1 MKTKLQII
9 ISFILFSTGFITA
22 KTTTDFANHSGWEI
36 LGSDIMWRGSLALS
50 YPFED
55 VKVAETLD
63 LRLSFDG
70 QTFYTNTDTIPEP
83 QDSVT
88 FLTDSLFN
96 ATISNK
102 KLLKKPVLSKNDTI
116 SSDTIP
122 KNPFPQEGF
131 DSRNLP
137 TGNNADLPVG
147 NGGAGAGN
155 SNANLSKIKI
165 SNEAVDKEVSYESVD
180 SMYFDIKN
188 KQIHLDGQ
196 ALVTYQSMTINS
208 EKMVI
213 DWNDNTILA
222 EGRKIL
228 GKTIGAP
235 QFKEGEQV
243 FGSSKMKYNFKTE
256 KGIIYDAASEQEGMQ
271 VRGKVAKYISAADS
285 TQNDVIYNKG
295 AIFTTCQHSEPH
307 FGVRSRKQKV
317 VPDKVAVVGPSNI
330 EIMGIPT
337 PLVLPFGF
345 FPLKQGKRTG
355 LIFPRNYEFSE
366 AFGFGLNTI
375 GWYFPINDQWDLQL
389 TGDIYFK
396 GTFRIHAASRYKKR
410 YKYNGN
416 LNLDVAYLRNET
428 STGELEYSPSFGVR
442 WTHNQ
447 DSKAHP
453 TQTFRGSLNIQTNGY
468 QQQNQFDAQSQFQS
482 SLSSNVSMSWREVG
496 PLTLSTSFRHSQNT
510 SNSQVKI
517 QFPNLNIQARTMY
530 PFKRKNK
537 TGPAKWFEEVSLDYN
552 GEFRNEFTATDST
565 LFTAA
570 TLDDAKFGM
579 RHNLSS
585 RVNFNILKYFNLS
598 PNVSYKEVWYMKT
611 TEKIF
616 SDIVET
622 QLDTIYNPLDSTDF
636 DVTIDT
642 TKAGEIISRENFGF
656 EAFRE
661 YTVGVSLRTKIFG
674 TLLLKK
680 GPLRG
685 LRHVI
690 TPSVGF
696 NFSPNYND
704 PSLGYYREVQENLE
718 GTEFETYSI
727 FENGIFGRPSSS
739 GRRMSLDFGF
749 TNDFDAKIYSKKD
762 STDKKINIFRGF
774 SIRSSYNFAADSL
787 KFSQVRMNGST
798 ALFNRMTTVAIN
810 LLYDPYAPADLNDPS
825 SKRIDT
831 YWYDLTGKPLR
842 FVQGSV
848 NLSTGLTIKRIRDFF
863 KGVNSDNLANPG
875 GNQTGFGQ
883 VPGSGSPRGAGG
895 SIERKDGLLD
905 MFESTSI
912 RHNLR
917 FNWDPDTLELSAH
930 TVSITAGRI
939 PITDNW
945 NVRIGNIGY
954 DFARDRLTYPDFTFS
969 RDLHCWEM
977 GVSWRPEVSVYS
989 FYLRVKPG
997 KLDFINIPY
1006 GQNQPASFGRF

>member
-9 ISFILFSTGFITA
+9 FSFILFSTLCVSA
-22 KTTTDFANHSGWEI
+22 KTIDVFANTDDWGI
-36 LGSDIMWRGSLALS
+36 LGGEVRWWECANFSNIEKYKL
-50 YPFED
+50 
-55 VKVAETLD
+55 
-63 LRLSFDG
+63 
-70 QTFYTNTDTIPEP
+70 YTTDTIPEP
-83 QDSVT
+83 KDSLS
-88 FLTDSLFN
+88 FLVDSLFN
-96 ATISNK
+96 ETF
-102 KLLKKPVLSKNDTI
+102 PDNDLPK
-116 SSDTIP
+116 SP
-122 KNPFPQEGF
+122 KNPPKSVSPTPPIQLDNSLPGSGF

-137 TGNNADLPVG
+137 QNNPSRDSIPL
-147 NGGAGAGN
+147 GGFAEGG
-155 SNANLSKIKI
+155 SQDNLSKIKI
-165 SNEAVDKEVSYESVD
+165 SEEAVDKEVEYESQD
-180 SMYFDIKN
+180 SMYFDVKN

-196 ALVTYQSMTINS
+196 AIVKYETMTIES

-228 GKTIGAP
+228 GKTIGSP
-235 QFKEGEQV
+235 QFKEGEQN

-256 KGIIYDAASEQEGMQ
+256 KGIIYDAATTQEGMQ
-271 VRGKVAKYISAADS
+271 VRGEVAKYISGADS

-317 VPDKVAVVGPSNI
+317 VPNEVAVVGPSNI

-355 LIFPRNYEFSE
+355 LIFPQNYEFSQ
-366 AFGFGLNTI
+366 AFGFGLNTV

-396 GTFRIHAASRYKKR
+396 GTFRIHAFSRYKKR

-416 LNLDVAYLRNET
+416 LNLDIAYLRTEN
-428 STGELEYSPSFGVR
+428 SQGRLDYNPSFGIR

-453 TQTFRGSLNIQTNGY
+453 TRTFRGSVNIQTNGY

-482 SLSSNVSMSWREVG
+482 SLSSNVSMSWRQVG
-496 PLTLSTSFRHSQNT
+496 PFTLSTSFQHSQNT
-510 SNSQVKI
+510 SNNQVKI
-517 QFPNLNIQARTMY
+517 QFPNLNIQAQTMY
-530 PFKRKNK
+530 PLKRKNK
-537 TGPAKWFEEVSLDYN
+537 TGPSKWYEEISLDYS

-565 LFTAA
+565 LFESA
-570 TLDDAKFGM
+570 TLEDARYGM
-579 RHNLSS
+579 RHNMSS
-585 RVNFNILKYFNLS
+585 RVNFNIFKYFNLS
-598 PNVSYKEVWYMKT
+598 PNINYKEVWYMKT
-611 TEKIF
+611 IDKIF
-616 SDIVET
+616 DPVVET
-622 QLDTIYNPLDSTDF
+622 VLDTVFNPLDSTDF
-636 DVTIDT
+636 EVNIDT
-642 TKAGEIISRENFGF
+642 TKAGEIITRNNFGF

-661 YTVGVSLRTKIFG
+661 YTFGVNLRTKIFG

-680 GPLRG
+680 GLLRG

-704 PSLGYYREVQENLE
+704 PSLGYYREVQANLE
-718 GTEFETYSI
+718 ATEFQTYTI
-727 FENGIFGRPSSS
+727 FEKGIFGRPSNA

-749 TNDFDAKIYSKKD
+749 TNDFEAKYYSKKD
-762 STDKKINIFRGF
+762 STEKKVTIFRGF

-787 KFSQVRMNGST
+787 KFNQVRMSGST
-798 ALFNRMTTVAIN
+798 GLFNRMTTVGIN
-810 LLYDPYAPADLNDPS
+810 LLYDPFAAVEVNGFP
-825 SKRIDT
+825 KRINT
-831 YWYDLTGKPLR
+831 YHYDLTGKPLR
-842 FVQGSV
+842 FVEGQINVATS
-848 NLSTGLTIKRIRDFF
+848 LTVKRIRDLFR
-863 KGVNSDNLANPG
+863 GINSDNLSASGGGNSNAFGASPG
-875 GNQTGFGQ
+875 GGQ
-883 VPGSGSPRGAGG
+883 PPGSGG
-895 SIERKDGLLD
+895 SSQRKDGLLD
-905 MFESTSI
+905 LFESTSI

-917 FNWDPDTLELSAH
+917 FTWDPDTLILSAH
-930 TVSITAGRI
+930 TVSVSAGRI

-954 DFARDRLTYPDFTFS
+954 DFARERITYPDFSFS

-977 GVSWRPEVSVYS
+977 GVSWRPELAVYS

-1006 GQNQPASFGRF
+1006 GQNQPPSFGGF